1 MQGKPTTHTRQL
13 KALHTLTALVTSA
26 GNLEKAF
33 PHIAAAVARSTGF
46 PCVLIERHS
55 RGRDVMELVAQHG
68 FVRPQLRSSREF
80 PAATSLSWKA
90 VRTRKPVVV
99 IDPAFPV
106 HPLLRRRRIRH
117 FVSVPLRVQHTIVGA
132 LSVASTRP
140 VITDRD
146 FVRFLRTIGDVLG
159 HLIERG
165 NVEEDL
171 HLSEQRYRLFF
182 GSAFDAI
189 VIVEP
194 ESGKILD
201 VNPQASRLFGYSRK
215 ELLTRTIRE
224 VLSAET
230 KPQADAAFMRLH
242 RGGNVRNVRTLR
254 VLRKE
259 QTIVPV
265 EMNARMTKAG
275 EERTDIL
282 MFRNISDEI
291 HAATNLRTSEDLLR
305 LIVEETQDLFFYVQD
320 ANGVFTYVSPSVL
333 KITGHSVEE
342 WKDVYSKFLT
352 PNPVN
357 QMVGALRKE
366 TFRSG
371 TAAPAYPC
379 EIIHAD
385 GRMILLEINER
396 PIIREGRVVGIQ
408 GVARDIT
415 DRKRLEEK
423 LLESRDHLNRL
434 IDQTPIAV
442 LVFDA
447 KGTAIDANAASL
459 RLFGMQSKMA
469 VVGRLNLFST
479 ASVQDERI
487 QKRISAAYAGEVV
500 DVPPFT
506 ITPKEYASDFPFTAG
521 ERTVR
526 AKLFPVFDR
535 IGSLVNVVTMLED
548 VSDKRQLEE
557 QLLQSQKMESIGLLA
572 GGIAHDFNNILGAI
586 LGYASH
592 LKTIKFEDQRVYEHL
607 ETIERSALRAA
618 ELTSQLLTFARG
630 GSYASGPVDVHGLI
644 EETARLLRG
653 SFDKRISV
661 LTELRA
667 QACVVEGDASHL
679 QQVLMNLCV
688 NARDAMPE
696 GGTLTIGTWL
706 MQQPDRFLVS
716 QQIDSKT
723 PHIRIDITDTGVG
736 IDKSI
741 HARIF
746 EPFFTTK
753 EKGRGTGL
761 GLATAYGIVEHHG
774 GLVNFTSEVGVG
786 TTFTVYLPVINRQ
799 VAPPRTESPRM
810 PGGRETILIVDDER
824 MIREL
829 VKDILE
835 SKGYQVLT
843 APDGA
848 SAIELF
854 QRRRSSI
861 DLVILD
867 MIMPGMSGIETMRKL
882 KAIESEV
889 KAILSSGFS
898 EDERTR
904 EFIDLGVKLFLQKP
918 YRTEDLSNAV
928 RRVLDGGWHS

>member
-1 MQGKPTTHTRQL
+1 M
-13 KALHTLTALVTSA
+13 
-26 GNLEKAF
+26 
-33 PHIAAAVARSTGF
+33 
-46 PCVLIERHS
+46 
-55 RGRDVMELVAQHG
+55 
-68 FVRPQLRSSREF
+68 
-80 PAATSLSWKA
+80 
-90 VRTRKPVVV
+90 
-99 IDPAFPV
+99 
-106 HPLLRRRRIRH
+106 
-117 FVSVPLRVQHTIVGA
+117 
-132 LSVASTRP
+132 
-140 VITDRD
+140 
-146 FVRFLRTIGDVLG
+146 
-159 HLIERG
+159 
-165 NVEEDL
+165 
-171 HLSEQRYRLFF
+171 
-182 GSAFDAI
+182 
-189 VIVEP
+189 
-194 ESGKILD
+194 
-201 VNPQASRLFGYSRK
+201 
-215 ELLTRTIRE
+215 
-224 VLSAET
+224 
-230 KPQADAAFMRLH
+230 
-242 RGGNVRNVRTLR
+242 
-254 VLRKE
+254 
-259 QTIVPV
+259 
-265 EMNARMTKAG
+265 
-275 EERTDIL
+275 
-282 MFRNISDEI
+282 
-291 HAATNLRTSEDLLR
+291 
-305 LIVEETQDLFFYVQD
+305 
-320 ANGVFTYVSPSVL
+320 
-333 KITGHSVEE
+333 
-342 WKDVYSKFLT
+342 
-352 PNPVN
+352 
-357 QMVGALRKE
+357 
-366 TFRSG
+366 
-371 TAAPAYPC
+371 
-379 EIIHAD
+379 
-385 GRMILLEINER
+385 
-396 PIIREGRVVGIQ
+396 
-408 GVARDIT
+408 
-415 DRKRLEEK
+415 
-423 LLESRDHLNRL
+423 
-434 IDQTPIAV
+434 
-442 LVFDA
+442 
-447 KGTAIDANAASL
+447 
-459 RLFGMQSKMA
+459 
-469 VVGRLNLFST
+469 
-479 ASVQDERI
+479 
-487 QKRISAAYAGEVV
+487 
-500 DVPPFT
+500 
-506 ITPKEYASDFPFTAG
+506 
-521 ERTVR
+521 
-526 AKLFPVFDR
+526 
-535 IGSLVNVVTMLED
+535 
-548 VSDKRQLEE
+548 
-557 QLLQSQKMESIGLLA
+557 
-572 GGIAHDFNNILGAI
+572 
-586 LGYASH
+586 
-592 LKTIKFEDQRVYEHL
+592 
-607 ETIERSALRAA
+607 
-618 ELTSQLLTFARG
+618 
-630 GSYASGPVDVHGLI
+630 
-644 EETARLLRG
+644 
-653 SFDKRISV
+653 